1 MNNFRKFTIFSFL
14 CFILLAC
21 GEKSNI
27 ISNEYLIFEVNDNMQ
42 TQLQW
47 SLSSKQLVDF
57 NYSDYLITE
66 DGTEYDLFAL
76 HKREKS
82 SISDSIGKGD
92 IYTFTGDTALNNGK
106 LTKILTVIKYHN
118 FPNMLLTKTS
128 YINNT
133 GEALLIKAL
142 KNNNYEI
149 IGGSDNPNFWSFQ
162 GESTSRRRDWILPV
176 DGQFYQ
182 RNYMGMNNSDY
193 GGGIPVTCL
202 WRSDIGIAIG
212 HVSKHP
218 ELVSLPVEKKSD
230 SENATIAMEI
240 VYDDIRTLM
249 PGDTISSLLSFVQLY
264 EGDCF
269 NPLRQYSEF
278 MQRSGIVMPESEP
291 AAFESMWCSWGYER
305 TATFE
310 EVLGTLPKV
319 KELGIKWATVDD
331 GYQIAEGDWDLDPKR
346 FPGGDQEMINLVK
359 EMKKDGLK
367 VQLWWAPLAADPG
380 TKLLED
386 NPEILMLSKD
396 GNPYRISW
404 WNSYY
409 ISPVAKGTID
419 QAKELV
425 HRFLSE
431 YDFDGL
437 KLDGQHL
444 NAVHPDYS
452 EANHPA
458 DPELSVREFPNYFKL
473 IYEESLKIKPHSV
486 IQNCP
491 CGTCMSFY
499 NMPYCNQVVASD
511 PLNSYQVRTKGY
523 VYKALIPKTAYFG
536 DHVELSNNGN
546 DFASSFG
553 IGAVLGTKFTY
564 PKNNPNVR
572 RDYLLTPE
580 KEEIWK
586 KWFSLYN
593 EKMLSTGTYQGGLYD
608 IGFFKP
614 EAHVIEKDG
623 KMYYAFYADEWNGE
637 IELRGLEKDRQYTV
651 VEYTTDEKRSYT
663 INGTNPVIKP
673 TFKTNYLIEVY

>member
-1 MNNFRKFTIFSFL
+1 
-14 CFILLAC
+14 
-21 GEKSNI
+21 
-27 ISNEYLIFEVNDNMQ
+27 MQ

-47 SLSSKQLVDF
+47 ALSSKQLVDF

-66 DGTEYDLFAL
+66 DGTKYNLFTLRKKGESA
-76 HKREKS
+76 
-82 SISDSIGKGD
+82 ISDSIGKGN
-92 IYTFTGDTALNNGK
+92 IYTFTGDTSLNNGK
-106 LTKILTVIKYHN
+106 LTKILTVIKYQD
-118 FPNMLLTKTS
+118 FPNMLLTRTS

-133 GEALLIKAL
+133 GETLFIKTL

-149 IGGSDNPNFWSFQ
+149 IGGGDSPGFWSFQ

-176 DGQFYQ
+176 DRQFYQ

-202 WRSDIGIAIG
+202 WRSDQGIAIG
-212 HVSKHP
+212 HVSMRP
-218 ELVSLPVEKKSD
+218 ELVSLPVEKNSD
-230 SENATIAMEI
+230 AENATISMEI
-240 VYDDIRTLM
+240 VYDDIKTLM
-249 PGDTISSLLSFVQLY
+249 SGDTISSLLSFVQLY

-269 NPLRQYSEF
+269 KPLRQYSEF
-278 MQRSGIVMPESEP
+278 MQKSGIVMPESEP

-310 EVLGTLPKV
+310 EILGTLPKV

-331 GYQIAEGDWDLDPKR
+331 GYQIAEGDWNLDPKR

-359 EMKKDGLK
+359 DMKKDGLK

-380 TKLLED
+380 TELLED
-386 NPEILMLSKD
+386 NPEILMLSKE
-396 GNPYRISW
+396 GKPYRISW

-419 QAKELV
+419 QTKELV
-425 HRFLSE
+425 HRFISE

-452 EANHPA
+452 EANHPH
-458 DPELSVREFPNYFKL
+458 DPELSVRELPDFFKQ

-511 PLNSYQVRTKGY
+511 PRNSSQVRTKGY

-536 DHVELSNNGN
+536 DHVELSDNGN

-553 IGAVLGTKFTY
+553 TGAILGTKFTY

-580 KEEIWK
+580 KEEVWK
-586 KWFSLYN
+586 KWFSLYD
-593 EKMLSTGTYQGGLYD
+593 EKMLSTGTYLGGLYD
-608 IGFFKP
+608 IGFSKP
-614 EAHVIEKDG
+614 ETHVIEKDG
-623 KMYYAFYADEWNGE
+623 RMYYAFYADEWNGE
-637 IELRGLEKDRQYTV
+637 IELKGLEKNREYTV
-651 VEYTTDEKRSYT
+651 VEYTTDEKISYT
-663 INGTNPVIKP
+663 TKGEKPVIKP